1 MAYTREAAETLGL
14 EVLGWLVGQEDLI
27 DVFLGSTGTSESEL
41 RARAADPEFLGSVM
55 DFLLMNDAWVIRF
68 CDDHGLAYDRLMLA
82 RAALPGGDQV
92 HWT

>member
-27 DVFLGSTGTSESEL
+27 DVFLGSTGTSEAEL

-68 CDDHGLAYDRLMLA
+68 CDDHGLAYDRLMPA

>member
-14 EVLGWLVGQEDLI
+14 DVLGWLVGQEDLI
-27 DVFLGSTGTSESEL
+27 DVFLGSTGTSEAEL

>member
-27 DVFLGSTGTSESEL
+27 DVFLGSTGTSEAEL

>member
-14 EVLGWLVGQEDLI
+14 EALGWLVGQEDLI
-27 DVFLGSTGTSESEL
+27 GVFLGSTGTSEAEL
-41 RARAADPEFLGSVM
+41 RAGAGDPEFLGSVL
-55 DFLLMNDAWVIRF
+55 DFLLMDDAWVIRF
-68 CDDHGLAYDRLMLA
+68 CDERGLAYDRLMLA